1 MRMNSQIDVRHILD
15 AIRVPTLVLHRQGD
29 TRVTVEGGRYLA
41 EHIAGARYVELA
53 GSDHVL
59 WAGDVDRTADEM
71 EEFLTGAR
79 SEMEPDRVLASVL
92 FTDIVDSTRR
102 AAEMGDRG
110 WRALLDAHD
119 RIVRREIDRFRGRE
133 IKTLGDGFLVTFDGP
148 ARAVRC
154 ASEITAALRSVNLD
168 VRSGVH
174 TGEVD
179 IKGEDIGGIAVN
191 IAARIAALAD
201 SGQVMVS
208 RTVRDLVAGSNIRFE
223 DRGAHALKGLD
234 ESMVL
239 YVVAAER

>member
-1 MRMNSQIDVRHILD
+1 
-15 AIRVPTLVLHRQGD
+15 
-29 TRVTVEGGRYLA
+29 
-41 EHIAGARYVELA
+41 
-53 GSDHVL
+53 
-59 WAGDVDRTADEM
+59 M

-154 ASEITAALRSVNLD
+154 ASEITRRCAA
-168 VRSGVH
+168 
-174 TGEVD
+174 
-179 IKGEDIGGIAVN
+179 
-191 IAARIAALAD
+191 
-201 SGQVMVS
+201 
-208 RTVRDLVAGSNIRFE
+208 
-223 DRGAHALKGLD
+223 
-234 ESMVL
+234 
-239 YVVAAER
+239 

>member
-1 MRMNSQIDVRHILD
+1 MHEVR
-15 AIRVPTLVLHRQGD
+15 
-29 TRVTVEGGRYLA
+29 
-41 EHIAGARYVELA
+41 
-53 GSDHVL
+53 SS
-59 WAGDVDRTADEM
+59 RTAC
-71 EEFLTGAR
+71 LPPCCSPT
-79 SEMEPDRVLASVL
+79 SSIP
-92 FTDIVDSTRR
+92 RR

-154 ASEITAALRSVNLD
+154 ASEITEALRSVNLD

-223 DRGAHALKGLD
+223 DRALTPSKVSTKAWS
-234 ESMVL
+234 SMW
-239 YVVAAER
+239 